1 MLATADPHSIS
12 CNLLTAAAHPA
23 TISPAM
29 LLQRPRLRNW
39 LHILYLANPNS
50 GTYEVELAALVR
62 YASGKRS
69 ALEIG
74 TFEAVS
80 TVRIVQAM
88 APAGVLHC
96 VDPWLEIGGK
106 PNPCWRIAQRH
117 LRRSDVLSRVRIHR
131 DVAANVRDAIP
142 TELDFA
148 FIDGDHSRKGIETD
162 WAIVAPRI
170 QPGGIVCLHDSVT
183 PASEPWRMLDSV
195 KYFAEVIAKDPRFEQ
210 LAIVHSLAILQ
221 RR

>member
-1 MLATADPHSIS
+1 MIDRCT
-12 CNLLTAAAHPA
+12 
-23 TISPAM
+23 
-29 LLQRPRLRNW
+29 
-39 LHILYLANPNS
+39 
-50 GTYEVELAALVR
+50 
-62 YASGKRS
+62 
-69 ALEIG
+69 
-74 TFEAVS
+74 
-80 TVRIVQAM
+80 
-88 APAGVLHC
+88 
-96 VDPWLEIGGK
+96 
-106 PNPCWRIAQRH
+106 
-117 LRRSDVLSRVRIHR
+117 IHR
-131 DVAANVRDAIP
+131 DLSTNAQGALPA
-142 TELDFA
+142 ELDFA